1 VPVPDPVPLPVV
13 SVTQEAFVE
22 DAHSHPA
29 CVVTVKVPV
38 VVPPAGIVTSDGV
51 TENVQDV
58 LGSVTTKL
66 WPAIVRVADRR
77 LVVVFAAAVKLIL
90 PEPDRPVPLEI
101 VTHAAPLVALQL
113 QPTPVV
119 MLTLLVP
126 PPAASARPI
135 GEIVKVHGAAACVT
149 VNTLVP
155 IVTVP
160 VRASVP
166 VFAVTE

>member
-1 VPVPDPVPLPVV
+1 
-13 SVTQEAFVE
+13 
-22 DAHSHPA
+22 
-29 CVVTVKVPV
+29 
-38 VVPPAGIVTSDGV
+38 V
-51 TENVQDV
+51 TENVQDE
-58 LGSVTTKL
+58 LGSVTTKV
-66 WPAIVRVADRR
+66 WPAIVSVADRSI
-77 LVVVFAAAVKLIL
+77 VVVFAAAVKLIL

-113 QPTPVV
+113 HPTPVV

-126 PPAASARPI
+126 PAAAIARPI
-135 GEIVKVHGAAACVT
+135 GEIVKVHGAAAWVM

-155 IVTVP
+155 IVTLP